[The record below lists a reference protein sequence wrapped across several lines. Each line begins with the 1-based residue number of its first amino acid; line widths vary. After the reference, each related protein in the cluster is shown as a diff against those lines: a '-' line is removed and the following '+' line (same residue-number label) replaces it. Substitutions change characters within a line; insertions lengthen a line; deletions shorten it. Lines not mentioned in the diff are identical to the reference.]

1 MGFGI
6 SRRTLFKVLAAVAG
20 SLGLGKLLGQS
31 QMQSVP
37 EESYTSYL
45 PYIEKGVTEPS
56 PTITATSAG
65 TGAATP
71 TSTPNATATAT
82 DTETATPTSTPTA
95 TATATDTET
104 ATPTSTPSA
113 TATATDTPTPA
124 SNTPVPPHDARVV
137 HVHSSDA
144 TVWSGQTDYWNYVNQ
159 GVVDEMVNR
168 GMMAL
173 TGAST
178 VAAAWQ
184 SLLPDYSP
192 GRGIAIKVNL
202 NNSTDCSDTDG
213 QIDALIQPVNA
224 IVRGL
229 KLIGVAPED
238 IWVYDAIRWLP
249 DRLVTGIEDSGVRFF
264 DKFCRE
270 QAHFFSNDPN
280 AYVSFNPPAGVPV
293 PPATK
298 ITDVIIDA
306 TYLINMPIM
315 KPHSLAGVTLS
326 FKNHFGT
333 IEVPFKLHDYI
344 DLGKPSYRSDYSP
357 FVDIYQNP
365 HIVSKTILTVGD
377 GLFAARGFNVAPSLW
392 TTFGD
397 HVPNSLFFSAD
408 PVAIDCVMCDLL
420 DTETTLPDQADDY
433 LQIAGNA
440 GLGVY
445 ERGNPWGS
453 GYQLIDYL
461 RIDI

>member
-1 MGFGI
+1 MRRRI
-6 SRRTLFKVLAAVAG
+6 SRRELLKALAAAAGSIGLWKTASSLHKTSQSQQVLAQPTELTPRAF
-20 SLGLGKLLGQS
+20 
-31 QMQSVP
+31 
-37 EESYTSYL
+37 L
-45 PYIEKGVTEPS
+45 PLISKP
-56 PTITATSAG
+56 PA
-65 TGAATP
+65 
-71 TSTPNATATAT
+71 
-82 DTETATPTSTPTA
+82 
-95 TATATDTET
+95 
-104 ATPTSTPSA
+104 
-113 TATATDTPTPA
+113 PTPA
-124 SNTPVPPHDARVV
+124 GVV
-137 HVHSSDA
+137 HVHSSGA
-144 TVWSGQTDYWNYVNQ
+144 TAWKGQADYWNYVNQ
-159 GVVDEMVNR
+159 DTVDEMVNR

-192 GRGIAIKVNL
+192 GQGIAIKVNF
-202 NNSTDCSDTDG
+202 NNANGTEYCNDTDP

-229 KLIGVAPED
+229 LQIGVLQSD
-238 IWVYDAIRWLP
+238 IWVYDAIRSIP
-249 DRLVTGIEDSGVRFF
+249 DRFISANQHASVRFF

-270 QAHFFSNDPN
+270 QARFSSTDPN
-280 AYVSFNPPAGVPV
+280 AYVTFSPPAGVLM

-440 GLGVY
+440 GLGVF
-445 ERGNPWGS
+445 ERGDPWGS
-453 GYQLIDYL
+453 GYDLIDYL
-461 RIDI
+461 KIDL